1 MHDLGL
7 RQLYDSANMENDS
20 AIIGSLGMISEQDV
34 QAYKRDGVIVVP
46 EVLGKE
52 TLAEVRSVIAELVA
66 GSAKTLEHTDVY
78 DLEPGHTAEE
88 PRVRRIKAP
97 HKVHKVFDDIVRS
110 PAVLDILTKLL
121 GPGLRLH
128 GSKLNMKSARYG
140 SPVEWH
146 QDWAFYPHTNDDVL
160 AIGVL
165 LDDCDI
171 SNGPML
177 VTPGTHTGEVWSH
190 HGEDGH
196 FAGLIDPDLVKS
208 EIDRA
213 VPCMGRAGS
222 MSFHHVRALH
232 GSATNTSDRPRNLLL
247 YEVAASDA
255 WPLMG
260 VKDFDEFNSRLL
272 AGGPVLAPRMTDV
285 PVRLPLPPAKRQGSI
300 YETQS
305 ASKKSYFT
313 RAA

>member
-1 MHDLGL
+1 
-7 RQLYDSANMENDS
+7 
-20 AIIGSLGMISEQDV
+20 MITERDV
-34 QAYKRDGVIVVP
+34 EAYRRDGVIVVP
-46 EVLGKE
+46 EVLE
-52 TLAEVRSVIAELVA
+52 ANTLTQLRAVIAELVA
-66 GSAKTLEHTDVY
+66 GSANTLEHTDVY
-78 DLEPGHTAEE
+78 DLEPGHTAES
-88 PRVRRIKAP
+88 PRVRRIKTP
-97 HKVHKVFDDIVRS
+97 HKVHPLFNEIVRS
-110 PAVLDILTKLL
+110 APVLEILKQLI
-121 GPGLRLH
+121 GPDLRLH
-128 GSKLNMKSARYG
+128 GSKLNMKSAQYG

-165 LDDCDI
+165 LDDCDL

-177 VTPGTHTGEVWSH
+177 VTPGTHTGEVWNH
-190 HGEDGH
+190 HGDDGC
-196 FAGLIDPDLVKS
+196 FAGLIDPDHIGHQI
-208 EIDRA
+208 ERA
-213 VPCMGRAGS
+213 APCMGKAGS

-232 GSATNTSDRPRNLLL
+232 GSAMNTSDRPRNLLL

-272 AGGPVLAPRMTDV
+272 SGDPVIAPRMTSV

-305 ASKKSYFT
+305 AAKKSYFT

>member
-1 MHDLGL
+1 
-7 RQLYDSANMENDS
+7 
-20 AIIGSLGMISEQDV
+20 MISEQDV
-34 QAYKRDGVIVVP
+34 QAYKRDGLVVIP
-46 EVLGKE
+46 DVLGAD
-52 TLAEVRSVIAELVA
+52 TLAEVRKVIAELVA
-66 GSAKTLEHTDVY
+66 GSASTLEHTDVY
-78 DLEPGHTAEE
+78 DLEPGHTAED
-88 PRVRRIKAP
+88 PKVRRIKAP
-97 HKVHKVFDDIVRS
+97 HKVHAIFDEIVRS
-110 PAVLDILTKLL
+110 KPVIDILTQLM

-146 QDWAFYPHTNDDVL
+146 QDWAFYPHSNDDIL

-165 LDDCDI
+165 LDDTDL

-177 VTPGTHTGEVWSH
+177 VVPGTHTGEVWNH
-190 HGEDGH
+190 HGEDGC
-196 FAGLIDPDLVKS
+196 FAGLIDPDLIKD
-208 EIDRA
+208 EIARA
-213 VPCMGRAGS
+213 VPCMGKAGS
-222 MSFHHVRALH
+222 VSFHHVRALH
-232 GSATNTSDRPRNLLL
+232 GSALNTSDRSRNLLL

-272 AGGPVLAPRMTDV
+272 SGDVVVTPRLADV
-285 PVRLPLPPAKRQGSI
+285 PVRMPLPPAKLQGSI

-305 ASKKSYFT
+305 AAKKSYFT

>member
-1 MHDLGL
+1 VPDVL
-7 RQLYDSANMENDS
+7 DS
-20 AIIGSLGMISEQDV
+20 
-34 QAYKRDGVIVVP
+34 R
-46 EVLGKE
+46 
-52 TLAEVRSVIAELVA
+52 TLARMRQVVTELVA
-66 GSAKTLEHTDVY
+66 GAAGTTEHTDVY
-78 DLEPGHTAEE
+78 DLEPGHTPAD

-97 HKVHKVFDDIVRS
+97 HKVHAVFDEVVRS
-110 PAVLDILTKLL
+110 PEVIAILKALL

-128 GSKLNMKSARYG
+128 GSKLNMKSAHYG

-165 LDDCDI
+165 LDDTDLA
-171 SNGPML
+171 NGPML
-177 VTPGTHTGEVWSH
+177 VSPGTHTGPVWNH
-190 HGEDGH
+190 HGADGR
-196 FAGLIDPDLVKS
+196 FAGLIDPDEIRT

-213 VPCMGRAGS
+213 IPCMGRAGS

-232 GSATNTSDRPRNLLL
+232 GSALNTSDRPRNLLL

-260 VKDFDEFNSRLL
+260 VKDFDEFDSRLL
-272 AGGPVLAPRMTDV
+272 AGGSVVEPRLTAA
-285 PVRLPLPPAKRQGSI
+285 PVRMPLPPPLRSGSI

-305 ASKKSYFT
+305 IATKSYFN

>member
-1 MHDLGL
+1 
-7 RQLYDSANMENDS
+7 
-20 AIIGSLGMISEQDV
+20 MISERDAE
-34 QAYKRDGVIVVP
+34 AYRRDGVIVVP
-46 EVLGKE
+46 EVLGSA
-52 TLAEVRSVIAELVA
+52 TLGRVRQVITELVA
-66 GSAKTLEHTDVY
+66 GAADVTEHTDVY
-78 DLEPGHTAEE
+78 DLEPGHTRND
-88 PRVRRIKAP
+88 PRVRRIKTP
-97 HKVHKVFDDIVRS
+97 HKVHPIFNEIVRS
-110 PAVLDILTKLL
+110 KPVIDILTKLI

-128 GSKLNMKSARYG
+128 GSKLNMKSAKYG

-165 LDDCDI
+165 LDDCDLE
-171 SNGPML
+171 NGPML
-177 VTPGTHTGEVWSH
+177 VSPGTHTREIWNH
-190 HGEDGH
+190 HGDDGH
-196 FAGLIDPDLVKS
+196 FAGLIDPDLIQD
-208 EIDRA
+208 EIARA

-232 GSATNTSDRPRNLLL
+232 GSALNTSDRQRNLLL

-272 AGGPVLAPRMTDV
+272 TGDLVLTPRLADV
-285 PVRLPLPPAKRQGSI
+285 PVRMPLPPAKRQGSI

-305 ASKKSYFT
+305 ASTKSYFT
-313 RAA
+313 KAA

>member
-1 MHDLGL
+1 
-7 RQLYDSANMENDS
+7 
-20 AIIGSLGMISEQDV
+20 MISEKDV
-34 QAYKRDGVIVVP
+34 QAYKRDGLIVVP
-46 EVLGKE
+46 EVLDTA
-52 TLAEVRSVIAELVA
+52 TLTKVRSVIAELVA

-78 DLEPGHTAEE
+78 DLEPGHTAEN
-88 PRVRRIKAP
+88 PRVRRIKTP
-97 HKVHKVFDDIVRS
+97 HKVHALFDEIVRS
-110 PAVLDILTKLL
+110 EAVLGILKKLL
-121 GPGLRLH
+121 GSGLRLH
-128 GSKLNMKSARYG
+128 GSKLNMKSAQYG

-165 LDDCDI
+165 LDDCDL

-177 VTPGTHTGEVWSH
+177 VTPGTHNREVWSH

-196 FAGLIDPDLVKS
+196 FAGLIDPDLIKS
-208 EIDRA
+208 EIERA
-213 VPCMGRAGS
+213 VPCMGPAGS
-222 MSFHHVRALH
+222 ISFHHVRALH
-232 GSATNTSDRPRNLLL
+232 GSAMNTSNRPRNLLL

-272 AGGPVLAPRMTDV
+272 SGDPVVAPRMTNV
-285 PVRLPLPPAKRQGSI
+285 PVRIPLPPAKRQGSI

-305 ASKKSYFT
+305 AAKKSYFT

>member
-1 MHDLGL
+1 
-7 RQLYDSANMENDS
+7 
-20 AIIGSLGMISEQDV
+20 MISEKDV
-34 QAYKRDGVIVVP
+34 QTYQRDGVIVVP
-46 EVLGKE
+46 EVLG
-52 TLAEVRSVIAELVA
+52 AEMLTIVRTVIAELVA

-78 DLEPGHTAEE
+78 DLEPGHTAES
-88 PRVRRIKAP
+88 PRVRRIKTP
-97 HKVHKVFDDIVRS
+97 HKVHPLFDEIVRL
-110 PAVLDILTKLL
+110 PAVLDILKKLL

-128 GSKLNMKSARYG
+128 GSKLNMKSAQYG

-165 LDDCDI
+165 LDDCDLA
-171 SNGPML
+171 NGPML
-177 VTPGTHTGEVWSH
+177 VTPATHNREVWSH
-190 HGEDGH
+190 HGEDGC
-196 FAGLIDPDLVKS
+196 FAGLIDPDLIKN
-208 EIDRA
+208 EIERA
-213 VPCMGRAGS
+213 VPCMGKAGS

-232 GSATNTSDRPRNLLL
+232 GSALNTSDRPRNLLL

-260 VKDFDEFNSRLL
+260 VKDFAEFDSRLL
-272 AGGPVLAPRMTDV
+272 AGGSVIEPRIVAT
-285 PVRLPLPPAKRQGSI
+285 PVRMPLPPPLRSGSI

-305 ASKKSYFT
+305 IAAKSYFN

>member
-1 MHDLGL
+1 
-7 RQLYDSANMENDS
+7 
-20 AIIGSLGMISEQDV
+20 
-34 QAYKRDGVIVVP
+34 VVP
-46 EVLGKE
+46 DVLGAE
-52 TLAEVRSVIAELVA
+52 TLSQVRAVIAELVA

-78 DLEPGHTAEE
+78 DLEPGHTAES

-97 HKVHKVFDDIVRS
+97 QKVHPLFDQIVRS
-110 PAVLDILTKLL
+110 AAILDILKQLI

-165 LDDCDI
+165 LDDCDLA
-171 SNGPML
+171 NGPML
-177 VTPGTHTGEVWSH
+177 VTPGTHTREIWNH
-190 HGEDGH
+190 HGEDGC
-196 FAGLIDPDLVKS
+196 FAGLIDPDTIQP
-208 EIDRA
+208 EIARA

-232 GSATNTSDRPRNLLL
+232 GSALNSSDRPRNLLL

-260 VKDFDEFNSRLL
+260 VKDFGEFNSRLL
-272 AGGPVLAPRMTDV
+272 SGDPVVAPRMTSV
-285 PVRLPLPPAKRQGSI
+285 PVRLPLPPATRQGSI

-305 ASKKSYFT
+305 AAKKSYFT

>member
-1 MHDLGL
+1 
-7 RQLYDSANMENDS
+7 
-20 AIIGSLGMISEQDV
+20 
-34 QAYKRDGVIVVP
+34 
-46 EVLGKE
+46 
-52 TLAEVRSVIAELVA
+52 
-66 GSAKTLEHTDVY
+66 
-78 DLEPGHTAEE
+78 
-88 PRVRRIKAP
+88 
-97 HKVHKVFDDIVRS
+97 
-110 PAVLDILTKLL
+110 
-121 GPGLRLH
+121 
-128 GSKLNMKSARYG
+128 MKSAQYG

-165 LDDCDI
+165 LDDCDL

-177 VTPGTHTGEVWSH
+177 VSPGTHTSEVWNH
-190 HGEDGH
+190 HGEDGC
-196 FAGLIDPDLVKS
+196 FAGLIDPDLIRD
-208 EIDRA
+208 EIERA

-232 GSATNTSDRPRNLLL
+232 GSAMNTSDRPRNLLL

-272 AGGPVLAPRMTDV
+272 SGDPVLAPRMTNV

-305 ASKKSYFT
+305 AAKKSYFT

>member
-1 MHDLGL
+1 
-7 RQLYDSANMENDS
+7 
-20 AIIGSLGMISEQDV
+20 MISGKDV
-34 QAYKRDGVIVVP
+34 QTYQRDGVIVVP
-46 EVLGKE
+46 EVLGTD
-52 TLAEVRSVIAELVA
+52 TLSQVRSVIAELVA

-78 DLEPGHTAEE
+78 DLEPGHTAES

-97 HKVHKVFDDIVRS
+97 HKVHKIFDEIVRS
-110 PAVLDILTKLL
+110 EPVLDILKKLL

-128 GSKLNMKSARYG
+128 GSKLNMKSAQYG

-165 LDDCDI
+165 LDDCDLA
-171 SNGPML
+171 NGPML
-177 VTPGTHTGEVWSH
+177 VTPGTHNREVWSH
-190 HGEDGH
+190 HGEDGC
-196 FAGLIDPDLVKS
+196 FAGLIDPDTIKD
-208 EIDRA
+208 EIERA
-213 VPCMGRAGS
+213 VPCMGKAGS

-232 GSATNTSDRPRNLLL
+232 GSAMNTSDRPRNLLL

-260 VKDFDEFNSRLL
+260 AKDFDEFNSRLL
-272 AGGPVLAPRMTDV
+272 TGDPVIAPRMTNV

-305 ASKKSYFT
+305 AAKKSYFT